1 MGVLKINLIKD
12 AEELFMVTNSEAK
25 QNEKFFKKIFH
36 NTETVHKN
44 FYLHQ
49 LLDLGTGAEINFRVR
64 GDPNANI
71 LEKKYFDEI
80 LTIHQNIIE
89 NIVAN
94 ETIRFEDVC
103 ATRGNNKCWIEGSD
117 LLSCDAFFKFLKKS
131 SLALRNNETDSII
144 DPMLEDV
151 VYMNEKGEMNFMAAS
166 FGKKFKFI
174 LNDDD
179 PLVQIESNQ
188 TYAYACVFKIRYQMK
203 YNIALKNKNVLLW
216 EREFLKYIKN
226 LKTTHVSFTFST
238 SGSLGKKIL

>member
-1 MGVLKINLIKD
+1 
-12 AEELFMVTNSEAK
+12 
-25 QNEKFFKKIFH
+25 
-36 NTETVHKN
+36 
-44 FYLHQ
+44 
-49 LLDLGTGAEINFRVR
+49 
-64 GDPNANI
+64 
-71 LEKKYFDEI
+71 
-80 LTIHQNIIE
+80 
-89 NIVAN
+89 
-94 ETIRFEDVC
+94 
-103 ATRGNNKCWIEGSD
+103 
-117 LLSCDAFFKFLKKS
+117 
-131 SLALRNNETDSII
+131 
-144 DPMLEDV
+144 
-151 VYMNEKGEMNFMAAS
+151 MNFMAAS